1 VAWEAQQHQNGKPEG
16 RMEAVSFDAFSLS
29 KYLGWFGVILLGT
42 AIAIPY
48 LNEGCGADT
57 WGY

>member
-1 VAWEAQQHQNGKPEG
+1 
-16 RMEAVSFDAFSLS
+16 MEAVSFDAFSLS